1 MIRRLKAK
9 EYNESLIKIVEI
21 ILMKDAGDQTG
32 MNLEKAFLMSYYNVY
47 KGKLGLCGR
56 VLRNLKSDCIFYV
69 EDKMME
75 GV

>member
-1 MIRRLKAK
+1 
-9 EYNESLIKIVEI
+9 
-21 ILMKDAGDQTG
+21 MKDAGDQTG